1 MDTEIKSDLF
11 NEGYYLI
18 DRNFGCLETTRIRR
32 RANGAV
38 LHNHGWVSDERW
50 LIFKPIKINPTIWD
64 RIANF
69 I

>member
-1 MDTEIKSDLF
+1 MNTEIKSDLF

-18 DRNFGCLETTRIRR
+18 DRKFGLETTRIRR
-32 RANGAV
+32 RVNGAV
-38 LHNHGWVSDERW
+38 LHNLGWVTNERW
-50 LIFKPIKINPTIWD
+50 LSFEPIKIENPTIWD